1 MRYAVAL
8 SLLAAPAWAECG
20 GYDSTFLFCQ
30 IENSA
35 QTLSVCFDEVTANYR
50 FGIEF
55 ETPELDMTAP
65 IATLDYTLWP
75 GAGSTIWEEVV
86 FYNQN
91 YSYTVAV
98 AVRRDIPDDPDALV
112 KVDQFGGV
120 IVKRDNVEIVNLTCD
135 PATIYIDRLGGLSEA
150 KKNLGYSWNVADQG
164 WVELPD

>member
-120 IVKRDNVEIVNLTCD
+120 IVKRNNVEIANLTCD

-150 KKNLGYSWNVADQG
+150 KNQLGNVYSDG
-164 WVELPD
+164 EWVELPD

>member
-35 QTLSVCFDEVTANYR
+35 KTLSVCFDDEAASYR
-50 FGIEF
+50 FGP
-55 ETPELDMTAP
+55 TMGAPELELVER
-65 IATLDYTLWP
+65 IATLDYTPWP

-120 IVKRDNVEIVNLTCD
+120 IVKRNNVEIANLTCD
-135 PATIYIDRLGGLSEA
+135 PATIYIDRLDGLSEA
-150 KKNLGYSWNVADQG
+150 KNQLGNVYSDG
-164 WVELPD
+164 EWVELPD